1 MSKTKSFS
9 KYLAKRLDKNEIAE
23 IEKQAAFE
31 HKALEELQHNI
42 ASVFIQ
48 YMADEEIGFNEIV
61 RRLQI
66 SPTQAN
72 KILKGEANLTLNSIA
87 HVAALLNKQPKIVFE
102 ERIAS

>member
-1 MSKTKSFS
+1 MSSS
-9 KYLAKRLDKNEIAE
+9 
-23 IEKQAAFE
+23 
-31 HKALEELQHNI
+31 LENVAMDTEYI
-42 ASVFIQ
+42 TRSIQ
-48 YMADEEIGFNEIV
+48 CMADEEIAFNEIV

-102 ERIAS
+102 ERNAS

>member
-9 KYLAKRLDKNEIAE
+9 QYLEKRLDKKEIAE
-23 IEKQAAFE
+23 IEKQAALE
-31 HKALEELQHNI
+31 RESLEELQNNI
-42 ASVFIQ
+42 ALVFIQ
-48 YMADEEIGFNEIV
+48 YMEEEKIGFNEVV

-87 HVAALLNKQPKIVFE
+87 HLAALLNKRPTIIFE
-102 ERIAS
+102 

>member
-9 KYLAKRLDKNEIAE
+9 DYLAKRLDKKEIAE
-23 IEKQAAFE
+23 IKKQVALE
-31 HKALEELQHNI
+31 HKGLEELQRNI
-42 ASVFIQ
+42 ASVFTQ
-48 YMADEEIGFNEIV
+48 YMADKNVGFNEIV

-87 HVAALLNKQPKIVFE
+87 HIAALLNKRPKIVFE
-102 ERIAS
+102 ERNAS